1 MGASANGHKAA
12 HIIPSYLQSRA
23 YRIILVNPK
32 GGVIL
37 GERVYSSLVEIDAP
51 VDVVDVF
58 RPPAEAETIA
68 QLHPLISL
76 LGDASTLAG
85 Q

>member
-1 MGASANGHKAA
+1 M
-12 HIIPSYLQSRA
+12 
-23 YRIILVNPK
+23 
-32 GGVIL
+32 IL

-68 QLHPLISL
+68 RLHPLIPL
-76 LGDASTLAG
+76 LGDASTPAG

>member
-1 MGASANGHKAA
+1 
-12 HIIPSYLQSRA
+12 
-23 YRIILVNPK
+23 VNPK

-51 VDVVDVF
+51 VDVGDVF
-58 RPPAEAETIA
+58 RLPAEAETIA
-68 QLHPLISL
+68 RLIPL
-76 LGDASTLAG
+76 LGDASTPAG